1 MSRTLLVPDHL
12 NERCVFLDDTKVGK
26 VVTDTGRVADVEE
39 REPSA
44 RCRKLSEHIPLE
56 DTIASQDPDAPPDP
70 TMGRDPNRDFMLRN
84 AGG

>member
-44 RCRKLSEHIPLE
+44 RCRKL
-56 DTIASQDPDAPPDP
+56 
-70 TMGRDPNRDFMLRN
+70 RN